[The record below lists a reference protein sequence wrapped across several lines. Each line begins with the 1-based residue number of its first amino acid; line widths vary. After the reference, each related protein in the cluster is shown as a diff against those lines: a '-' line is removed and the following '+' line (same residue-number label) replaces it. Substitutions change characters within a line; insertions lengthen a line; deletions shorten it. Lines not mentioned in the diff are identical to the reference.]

1 MMSLSGSSLS
11 RNSSWAMMMLATWS
25 STAVPRKMIRSLSRR
40 EKMSQPRSPRWV
52 CSMTVGMMKLRI
64 AGGGTSLAHGVGSF
78 FASRGLGFAGFGCFA
93 LRLFG
98 RDDQRRRF
106 FVGDL
111 SLRDQHIKRLLFAD
125 LGLDLVDAVVLLQL
139 GAQLLRVLVAGGR
152 QLGDALLQ
160 VGVADR
166 DAFALGD
173 RLDQDRAA
181 RLLLGL
187 AAELLA
193 HLRVVDALDV
203 DARHHELLLGAVDDQ
218 LRVALDQ
225 RGRDRELVALDQL
238 LDQRA
243 RHLALDAPLV
253 RLQQPLAQLAAQPLQ
268 RLRLARVLGHLVV
281 ERRAPSSRGP
291 P

>member
-1 MMSLSGSSLS
+1 MGWVPFSLSWRFFSL
-11 RNSSWAMMMLATWS
+11 
-25 STAVPRKMIRSLSRR
+25 
-40 EKMSQPRSPRWV
+40 
-52 CSMTVGMMKLRI
+52 
-64 AGGGTSLAHGVGSF
+64 
-78 FASRGLGFAGFGCFA
+78 CFA

-139 GAQLLRVLVAGGR
+139 GAQLLRVLVAGGG
-152 QLGDALLQ
+152 QLGDALLH

-187 AAELLA
+187 AAASPRASSRRRTLSTSMPA
-193 HLRVVDALDV
+193 II
-203 DARHHELLLGAVDDQ
+203 ELLLGAVDDQ

-243 RHLALDAPLV
+243 RHLSLDAPLV
-253 RLQQPLAQLAAQPLQ
+253 RLEQPLAHL
-268 RLRLARVLGHLVV
+268 LRS
-281 ERRAPSSRGP
+281 PSSVSASPVSLAISSSSAGTFFSRASLMVTCRCTSLPASLGGGLLGRHACT
-291 P
+291 